1 MQQNLNW
8 KTEQV
13 SIHLNLL
20 YIEVDLATL
29 KSDIDK
35 LDIDELETTPAD
47 LSNLSYVLKMM
58 LKNVKMLCG
67 EKDCMWWVKKVN
79 TIQTTDTSDLVYK
92 ADYNTKIE
100 DNFAERLKQLK
111 IATNA
116 VFAAVEQCYWK
127 LKKKIEK
134 LQTHDLGFFIGKNY
148 FSNDES

>member
-116 VFAAVEQCYWK
+116 VFAAVEQRP
-127 LKKKIEK
+127 IE
-134 LQTHDLGFFIGKNY
+134 N
-148 FSNDES
+148 

>member
-35 LDIDELETTPAD
+35 LDIDELETTLAD
-47 LSNLSYVLKMM
+47 LSNLSYVLKMI

-67 EKDCMWWVKKVN
+67 KKDYVM
-79 TIQTTDTSDLVYK
+79 S
-92 ADYNTKIE
+92 
-100 DNFAERLKQLK
+100 
-111 IATNA
+111 
-116 VFAAVEQCYWK
+116 
-127 LKKKIEK
+127 
-134 LQTHDLGFFIGKNY
+134 
-148 FSNDES
+148 

>member
-47 LSNLSYVLKMM
+47 LSNLSYVLKMI
-58 LKNVKMLCG
+58 LKNVKRLCG

-92 ADYNTKIE
+92 ADYIQFWWKIE
-100 DNFAERLKQLK
+100 TTKNSNKCSFCCCWTKLLK
-111 IATNA
+111 IKTKNR
-116 VFAAVEQCYWK
+116 
-127 LKKKIEK
+127 KIVNTW
-134 LQTHDLGFFIGKNY
+134 LRFFCW
-148 FSNDES
+148 

>member
-35 LDIDELETTPAD
+35 LDIDELETALAD
-47 LSNLSYVLKMM
+47 LSNLSYVLKMI

-67 EKDCMWWVKKVN
+67 KKDCMWWVKKVN

-116 VFAAVEQCYWK
+116 VFAAVEQRP
-127 LKKKIEK
+127 IE
-134 LQTHDLGFFIGKNY
+134 N
-148 FSNDES
+148 

>member
-20 YIEVDLATL
+20 YIEVDLAAL

-35 LDIDELETTPAD
+35 LDIDELETTLAD
-47 LSNLSYVLKMM
+47 LSNLSYVLKMI

-67 EKDCMWWVKKVN
+67 KKDCMWWVKKVN

-116 VFAAVEQCYWK
+116 VFAAVEQRP
-127 LKKKIEK
+127 IE
-134 LQTHDLGFFIGKNY
+134 N
-148 FSNDES
+148 

>member
-35 LDIDELETTPAD
+35 LDIDELETTLAD
-47 LSNLSYVLKMM
+47 LSNLSYVLRMI

-67 EKDCMWWVKKVN
+67 KKDCMWWVKKVN

-116 VFAAVEQCYWK
+116 VFAAVEQRP
-127 LKKKIEK
+127 IE
-134 LQTHDLGFFIGKNY
+134 N
-148 FSNDES
+148 

>member
-35 LDIDELETTPAD
+35 LDIDELETTLAD
-47 LSNLSYVLKMM
+47 LSNLSYVLKMI

-67 EKDCMWWVKKVN
+67 KKDCMWWVKKVN

-92 ADYNTKIE
+92 ADYDTKIE

-116 VFAAVEQCYWK
+116 VFAAVEQRP
-127 LKKKIEK
+127 IE
-134 LQTHDLGFFIGKNY
+134 N
-148 FSNDES
+148 

>member
-35 LDIDELETTPAD
+35 LDIDELETTLAD
-47 LSNLSYVLKMM
+47 LSNLSYVLKMI

-67 EKDCMWWVKKVN
+67 KKDCMWWVKKVN

-116 VFAAVEQCYWK
+116 VFAAAEQRP
-127 LKKKIEK
+127 IE
-134 LQTHDLGFFIGKNY
+134 N
-148 FSNDES
+148 

>member
-35 LDIDELETTPAD
+35 LDTDELETTLAD
-47 LSNLSYVLKMM
+47 LSNLSYVLKMI

-67 EKDCMWWVKKVN
+67 KKDCMWWVKKVN

-116 VFAAVEQCYWK
+116 VFAAVEQRP
-127 LKKKIEK
+127 IE
-134 LQTHDLGFFIGKNY
+134 N
-148 FSNDES
+148 

>member
-116 VFAAVEQCYWK
+116 VFAAVEQSYWK
-127 LKKKIEK
+127 LKQKIKK
-134 LQTHDLGFFIGKNY
+134 L
-148 FSNDES
+148 

>member
-116 VFAAVEQCYWK
+116 VFAAVEQSYWK
-127 LKKKIEK
+127 LKQKIEK
-134 LQTHDLGFFIGKNY
+134 L
-148 FSNDES
+148 

>member
-35 LDIDELETTPAD
+35 LDIDELETTLAD
-47 LSNLSYVLKMM
+47 LSNLRYVLKMI

-67 EKDCMWWVKKVN
+67 KKDCMWWVKKVN

-116 VFAAVEQCYWK
+116 VFAAVEQRP
-127 LKKKIEK
+127 IE
-134 LQTHDLGFFIGKNY
+134 N
-148 FSNDES
+148 

>member
-35 LDIDELETTPAD
+35 LDIDELETALAD
-47 LSNLSYVLKMM
+47 LSNLSYVLKMI

-67 EKDCMWWVKKVN
+67 KKDRMWWVKKVN

-116 VFAAVEQCYWK
+116 VFAAVEQRP
-127 LKKKIEK
+127 IE
-134 LQTHDLGFFIGKNY
+134 N
-148 FSNDES
+148 

>member
-35 LDIDELETTPAD
+35 LDIDELETTLAD
-47 LSNLSYVLKMM
+47 LSNLSYVLKMI

-67 EKDCMWWVKKVN
+67 KKDCMWWVKKVN

-116 VFAAVEQCYWK
+116 VFAAVEQRP
-127 LKKKIEK
+127 IE
-134 LQTHDLGFFIGKNY
+134 N
-148 FSNDES
+148 

>member
-35 LDIDELETTPAD
+35 LDIDELETTLAD
-47 LSNLSYVLKMM
+47 LSNLSYVLKMI

-67 EKDCMWWVKKVN
+67 KKDCMWWVKKVN

-92 ADYNTKIE
+92 AD
-100 DNFAERLKQLK
+100 
-111 IATNA
+111 
-116 VFAAVEQCYWK
+116 
-127 LKKKIEK
+127 
-134 LQTHDLGFFIGKNY
+134 
-148 FSNDES
+148 